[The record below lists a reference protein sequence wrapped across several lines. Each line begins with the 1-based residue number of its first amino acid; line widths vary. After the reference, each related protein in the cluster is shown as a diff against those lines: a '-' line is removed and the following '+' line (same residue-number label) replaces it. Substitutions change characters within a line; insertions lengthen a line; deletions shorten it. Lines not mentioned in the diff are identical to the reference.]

1 MSSGYSE
8 EDIRRAAEIR
18 EWLIKEISDRQ
29 EEIERLRTTLSII
42 DNLLKQGS
50 FRAAANLGF
59 TTTVPSTQ
67 AESAATAAATTTQ
80 IQQQQ
85 AARQTAAQSTAV
97 KRPQQ
102 QQSQV
107 GTATSPTLRPPSD
120 GAGSS
125 SSSGGSG
132 DDDNKNIKPLKR
144 VKDDFLLANAEITS
158 DAVVI
163 VPAPGIN
170 LNSNTPPFK
179 SFFLNRILEGMKG
192 KDTEKVN
199 QGALRETDALSYRV
213 EEGEDDSSGGGSTSS
228 GGGIIKRIVINKYR
242 DKERLQEI
250 FNTSAWVFTRMLE
263 KSGSK

>member
-29 EEIERLRTTLSII
+29 EEVERLRTILSII

-59 TTTVPSTQ
+59 ATATPPSAQ
-67 AESAATAAATTTQ
+67 AEPATTAAATAATTTAQ
-80 IQQQQ
+80 VQQHQ
-85 AARQTAAQSTAV
+85 R
-97 KRPQQ
+97 
-102 QQSQV
+102 SQV
-107 GTATSPTLRPPSD
+107 GTTTPPTLRATAEGD
-120 GAGSS
+120 TG
-125 SSSGGSG
+125 GGSG
-132 DDDNKNIKPLKR
+132 GGDDDDNNNRNIKPLKR
-144 VKDDFLLANAEITS
+144 VKDDFLLANAEIS
-158 DAVVI
+158 PDSVVI

-192 KDTEKVN
+192 KDSEKVN
-199 QGALRETDALSYRV
+199 RGALRDSDALSYRV
-213 EEGEDDSSGGGSTSS
+213 EEDDDSGGDGSSNS
-228 GGGIIKRIVINKYR
+228 GIIKRIVINKYR

-263 KSGSK
+263 KSGK